1 MLLAGKCPA
10 RYSLTYTRDLSRRL
24 KISQLV
30 AIAATAAIVC
40 TVGGILVIRPN
51 INVPS
56 NGPGQS
62 STANSFY

>member
-10 RYSLTYTRDLSRRL
+10 RYSLCYTRDLSELL

-30 AIAATAAIVC
+30 AIAATVAIVC
-40 TVGGILVIRPN
+40 TVGGILAIPPKM
-51 INVPS
+51 NVPS